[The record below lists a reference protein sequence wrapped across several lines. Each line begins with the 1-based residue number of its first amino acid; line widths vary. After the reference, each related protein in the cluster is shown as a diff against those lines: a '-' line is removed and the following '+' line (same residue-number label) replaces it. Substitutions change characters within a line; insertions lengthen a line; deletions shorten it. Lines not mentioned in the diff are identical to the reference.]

1 MTCSML
7 NKGDVLFWG
16 EGPELPMP
24 GQRGNIIFLE
34 NGKNLKSTSLGR
46 EPVSIIY
53 HSVSFFVNL
62 LFKNFRDPICTR
74 YEE

>member
-1 MTCSML
+1 ML

-34 NGKNLKSTSLGR
+34 NGKNLKSTSLER
-46 EPVSIIY
+46 EPVSII
-53 HSVSFFVNL
+53 
-62 LFKNFRDPICTR
+62 
-74 YEE
+74 